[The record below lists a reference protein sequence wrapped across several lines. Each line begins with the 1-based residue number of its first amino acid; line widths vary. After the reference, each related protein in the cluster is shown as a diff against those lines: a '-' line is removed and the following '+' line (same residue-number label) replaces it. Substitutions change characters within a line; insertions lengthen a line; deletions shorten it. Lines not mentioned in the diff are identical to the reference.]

1 MKSEDTKSGW
11 KATPLKATYKVDF
24 NTAAQYFFTQD
35 HDAGYIADL
44 WDARNVTNRTVEPW
58 KRRQKPSAKTT
69 LDAEHAHAQPLTR
82 TTRYTFPIEG
92 YPIGPSSSDG
102 VEKQTLLSPSKS
114 AIVCVVESET
124 PNVPFGRN
132 YIAKAVYTI
141 KSVGR
146 GVTSV
151 QIDVEVI
158 ISGAPLGTQFIRWAT
173 KNGLADYYRR
183 AEQVINAKLGAP
195 IREAG
200 ARVSAAAETD
210 QGDGVAAQVRA
221 SPASPGRG
229 RAALAHLAW
238 FVCLASLGYQVW
250 LLREEVAQLRLE
262 LRRQW
267 F

>member
-1 MKSEDTKSGW
+1 MKSDDTKSGW
-11 KATPLKATYKVDF
+11 KATPLRAKYAVDF
-24 NTAAQYFFTQD
+24 HTAANYFFTQD
-35 HDAGYIADL
+35 HDAGYVADL
-44 WDARNVTNRTVEPW
+44 WDARNVTNRIVEPW
-58 KRRQKPSAKTT
+58 KRREPYAKTT
-69 LDAEHAHAQPLTR
+69 LDTDHAHAQPLTR

-102 VEKQTLLSPSKS
+102 VEKQTLLRPSKT
-114 AIVCVVESET
+114 AIVCVVESAT

-132 YIAKAVYTI
+132 YTAKAVYTI
-141 KSVGR
+141 ESVGR
-146 GVTSV
+146 GITSV

-173 KNGLADYYRR
+173 KNGLGDYYRR

-200 ARVSAAAETD
+200 AVVSVAAETD

-221 SPASPGRG
+221 SPASPGPG

-238 FVCLASLGYQVW
+238 FICLASLGYQVW
-250 LLREEVAQLRLE
+250 LLREEVALLRLE